1 MRDTGQDSGSCKAQ
15 GAIFTAFSPS
25 PAFLGLPTGS
35 SSSASTGVWRC
46 LRPVPPLRL
55 SLTDNPGF
63 VLKVSPS
70 DTVRDGIRFHHHGQS
85 ADIDEKEIRMEKP
98 EELVMALAEAKADA
112 IISKLR
118 SNGFNEQ
125 DDGPT
130 LLITADQVVVHGGMI
145 REKPS
150 SPEEAHEFIKGYSQG
165 HASTVGS
172 VLVTNLKTGVRKGG
186 CDKSELDKFPIA
198 DSLCISLPNMQIY
211 FHKIPDNVIA
221 NLIEE
226 GDVLYVAGGL
236 MVEHPLTSPFVEAIV
251 GTIDSVMGL
260 PKALTKKLIDE
271 AIEQEY

>member
-186 CDKSELDKFPIA
+186 CDKSE
-198 DSLCISLPNMQIY
+198 IY

>member
-35 SSSASTGVWRC
+35 SSSASPGVWRC
-46 LRPVPPLRL
+46 LRPVPPLRSRRQIL
-55 SLTDNPGF
+55 SEMGYDFT
-63 VLKVSPS
+63 
-70 DTVRDGIRFHHHGQS
+70 IMS

-150 SPEEAHEFIKGYSQG
+150 SPEEAHEFIKGYSEG

-186 CDKSELDKFPIA
+186 CDKSELDKFLIA